1 MTTRTAVRDLCAADL
16 MQRNLITVHADD
28 PVREIERVLVDAQVS
43 SVPVLDEC
51 GAVLGVVS
59 MRDVVRR
66 YAESDEPAD
75 ADNDDDGDDGEFAW
89 AHDEAP
95 RAADLMATDFVQVAP
110 RASIAE
116 MARMMVDATTHR
128 VLVVERERLL
138 GLVSSMDVLRA
149 IADERDQI

>member
-51 GAVLGVVS
+51 GVVLGVVS

-75 ADNDDDGDDGEFAW
+75 DDDDGSDDGEFAW
-89 AHDEAP
+89 SRDEAP
-95 RAADLMATDFVQVAP
+95 RATDLMATDFVQVAP

-116 MARMMVDATTHR
+116 MARMMVDANTHR